1 MWKMTGSD
9 AVTASL
15 RSILAAQKS
24 AVRLNPYPTC
34 QERREHLR
42 RLERMVLGAQDA
54 IARALD
60 ADFGGRS
67 KQEVLFSELLVS
79 LGAVRHARKHVKSW
93 MAPRPRHLGWPLQPA
108 RAWVMP
114 QPVGV
119 VGIIA
124 PWNYPMVTTIP
135 PLAGALAA
143 GNRAIVKVSEFTPA
157 TSDCL
162 QKLIAASFPA
172 DHVTVVTGDAQ
183 VGRLFASL
191 PFDHLLFTGSTAV
204 GRDVMRAAA
213 ENLTPVTLELGGKSP
228 AILAPDADIE
238 SAAADIAYGKLL
250 NAGQTCIAPDYAL
263 VPRER
268 LETFVNSVRAQVERY
283 WPEAARNPQ
292 YTSVINER
300 HLARLR
306 GYVAE
311 ARTKGVRVV
320 TIGPEAE
327 SGSRRLAPTLLL
339 DPPDDL
345 AVMREEIF
353 GPVLPVKTYGAFE
366 EAIAYVNE
374 HDRPLALYLFTKSS
388 RTADTILR
396 RTVSGAACVNDTLMH
411 IVAEDLP
418 FGGIGPS
425 GIGHYHGRYGFDT
438 FSKLKPVF
446 YRRWP
451 GLSRLLRPPYGRMHD
466 LLKRILID

>member
-1 MWKMTGSD
+1 MTAPD
-9 AVTASL
+9 L
-15 RSILAAQKS
+15 LAAQKS
-24 AVRLNPYPTC
+24 AWRLHPYPTY
-34 QERREHLR
+34 QERREHLQ
-42 RLERMVLGAQDA
+42 RLERMLLDSQDA

-67 KQEVLFSELLVS
+67 KQEVLFSELFVS
-79 LGAVRHARKHVKSW
+79 LGAVRHARKHVKGW
-93 MAPRPRHLGWPLQPA
+93 MAARPRHLGWALQPA

-124 PWNYPMVTTIP
+124 PWNYPLITTVP

-143 GNRAIVKVSEFTPA
+143 GNRAMVKVSELTPA

-162 QKLIAASFPA
+162 QKAVAAAFPA
-172 DHVTVVTGDAQ
+172 DLVTVVTGDAQ

-204 GRDVMRAAA
+204 GREVMRAAA
-213 ENLTPVTLELGGKSP
+213 QNLTPVTLELGGKSP
-228 AILAPDADIE
+228 AILAPDADLE
-238 SAAADIAYGKLL
+238 SAAADIAFGRLL

-268 LETFVNSVRAQVERY
+268 LDAFVDSMRAHVEGY
-283 WPEAARNPQ
+283 WPQAARNPQ
-292 YTSVINER
+292 YTAVINER

-306 GYVAE
+306 GYVEE
-311 ARTKGVRVV
+311 ARARGVRVV

-327 SGSRRLAPTLLL
+327 AGSRRMAPTLIL
-339 DPPDDL
+339 DPPNDL

-353 GPVLPVKTYGAFE
+353 GPVLPVKTYGTFE
-366 EAIAYVNE
+366 EAIVYVNGR
-374 HDRPLALYLFTKSS
+374 DPPLALYLFTKSR
-388 RTADTILR
+388 RTTDTVLR

-411 IVAEDLP
+411 IAAEDLP
-418 FGGIGPS
+418 FGGIGAS
-425 GIGHYHGRYGFDT
+425 GMGHYHGRDGFDT

-446 YRRWP
+446 HRRWP
-451 GLSRLLRPPYGRMHD
+451 GLSRLLRPPYGRMHE
-466 LLKRILID
+466 LLKRVLIG

>member
-1 MWKMTGSD
+1 M
-9 AVTASL
+9 
-15 RSILAAQKS
+15 
-24 AVRLNPYPTC
+24 
-34 QERREHLR
+34 
-42 RLERMVLGAQDA
+42 
-54 IARALD
+54 
-60 ADFGGRS
+60 
-67 KQEVLFSELLVS
+67 
-79 LGAVRHARKHVKSW
+79 
-93 MAPRPRHLGWPLQPA
+93 
-108 RAWVMP
+108 
-114 QPVGV
+114 
-119 VGIIA
+119 
-124 PWNYPMVTTIP
+124 
-135 PLAGALAA
+135 
-143 GNRAIVKVSEFTPA
+143 SEFTPA

-268 LETFVNSVRAQVERY
+268 LEAFVNSVRAQVERY

-306 GYVAE
+306 GYVEE

-327 SGSRRLAPTLLL
+327 AGSRRLAPTLIL

-366 EAIAYVNE
+366 EAIAYVNQ

-466 LLKRILID
+466 LLKRILIG